1 MKYDGIIFDLD
12 GTLWDSR
19 ECIAESW
26 NLTVAKYG
34 VKGDYTLDA
43 ISSIMGLTFDDI
55 ADRLFSVF
63 GEKRIEMCRICLAD
77 EIEFLE
83 THNAV
88 VYDGV
93 AEILARLSG
102 MLPLFIVSN
111 CQCGYIESFLRQ
123 SGCAAYITDFA
134 CEGSTGLKKAENI
147 SSIMQRYGLN
157 RPVYVGDTAMDESSA
172 RKAGCAFIHAAYGFG
187 SAVNPDAVIN
197 SPPELEKLLL
207 S

>member
-34 VKGDYTLDA
+34 VRGDYTLEA

-63 GEKRIEMCRICLAD
+63 GEKRLEMCRMCLAD

-93 AEILARLSG
+93 AEILAKLSE
-102 MLPLFIVSN
+102 MLPLFIASN

-123 SGCAAYITDFA
+123 SG
-134 CEGSTGLKKAENI
+134 
-147 SSIMQRYGLN
+147 
-157 RPVYVGDTAMDESSA
+157 
-172 RKAGCAFIHAAYGFG
+172 
-187 SAVNPDAVIN
+187 
-197 SPPELEKLLL
+197 
-207 S
+207 